1 MYFQPNLTHHW
12 YATYITAHSCMVIF
26 FQNIHHIPSS
36 SFILLLK
43 KVLTTIY
50 LKKPFHLA
58 SKGPMHT
65 VESSHRK
72 KSLIIHIFMSV
83 CIGNRSTRTTSSL
96 LFIPQGETEVE
107 NWANDPTH
115 GTLERWLENHVIW
128 YMAFLYVC
136 VYLPTLG
143 QKMKTFFPTLMSLKI
158 MAQCV
163 SAHS

>member
-12 YATYITAHSCMVIF
+12 YATYITVHSCMVIF
-26 FQNIHHIPSS
+26 FQNIHHIPPSY
-36 SFILLLK
+36 FILLLK

-58 SKGPMHT
+58 IVKDPPICTCILWKAAIEKSHW
-65 VESSHRK
+65 SS
-72 KSLIIHIFMSV
+72 IFLWV
-83 CIGNRSTRTTSSL
+83 VLLGNRSRTTYPSL

-128 YMAFLYVC
+128 YMAFLYV
-136 VYLPTLG
+136 YTHTG
-143 QKMKTFFPTLMSLKI
+143 AKNEIKNFP
-158 MAQCV
+158 
-163 SAHS
+163 H